1 MGGLIIMND
10 ESLLGGGYIQT
21 NTFKE
26 QAYELI
32 KDAILTTASV
42 LEPSTQEAICNELRI
57 SRTPVRE
64 ALLELQKEGYVC
76 FCCGKG
82 VKVVPVT
89 EKDAKDILRCV
100 C

>member
-1 MGGLIIMND
+1 MND

-32 KDAILTTASV
+32 KDAILYNRFRIGAIYS
-42 LEPSTQEAICNELRI
+42 QEAICNKLRI

-76 FCCGKG
+76 FCRGKG

-89 EKDAKDILRCV
+89 EKRRKRYSGDAYADGKE
-100 C
+100 